1 MMVRLYYSE
10 GSPNCRKVHLAL
22 LEVGADYEL
31 VHVDLTKAEQRRPD
45 YLALNPNGKVPT
57 LVDGDFVLWES
68 NAILWY
74 LAEKYP
80 ATALLPDDRLERARL
95 QQMLF
100 WQATA
105 LGPAARTLYRAAV
118 KTPEKER
125 DAGAIDAARS
135 EVARQLAILAGMLG
149 GQTALVGDAAT
160 IADLAIGPSVERALE
175 LGLELPAGAGRW
187 LEVMRARPSWAK
199 VFPAKPA
206 R

>member
-10 GSPNCRKVHLAL
+10 LSTNCQKVHLGL

-31 VHVDLTKAEQRRPD
+31 VHVDLTKGDQKRPE
-45 YLALNPNGKVPT
+45 YVALNPNGKVPT

-80 ATALLPDDRLERARL
+80 ASSLLPEDRLDRGLL

-105 LGPAARTLYRAAV
+105 LGPAVRALYLAAA
-118 KTPEKER
+118 KTPEKDR
-125 DAGAIDAARS
+125 DQGAIEAARTDLG
-135 EVARQLAILAGMLG
+135 RHLGILGGLLG

-160 IADLAIGPSVERALE
+160 IADLAVGPSVERAVG
-175 LGLELPAGAGRW
+175 LGLELPETARRW
-187 LEVMRARPSWAK
+187 LAAMRARPSWAK
-199 VFPAKPA
+199 VYPAKPG